1 MRERTSINESD
12 NQLYNSAMQS
22 AVKHLRNIHP
32 DIILCLG
39 DSTEDMAHQIS
50 ALKFNVVW
58 LNHDEGHSLYQEG
71 SVDDQTQK
79 LKQVIGDHK
88 NPLVFEDTMV
98 SGGKIW
104 QLHNAFDAAG
114 IPFQAL
120 VLAAPKELIDNGITI
135 VSTNPKLISKL
146 ITRVSEFIDSRNP

>member
-1 MRERTSINESD
+1 MGERTSTNESD

-22 AVKHLRNIHP
+22 AVKHLRNIQP

-39 DSTEDMAHQIS
+39 DSVKDIAGKLAS
-50 ALKFNVVW
+50 FDFNVTW
-58 LNHDEGHSLYQEG
+58 LNHDQGHLLYQND

-104 QLHNAFDAAG
+104 QLHNAFDAAE

-120 VLAAPKELIDNGITI
+120 VLAAPKDLIDSGITI
-135 VSTNPKLISKL
+135 VSSNPKLISNML
-146 ITRVSEFIDSRNP
+146 TRVSEFIDSRNP